1 LIRLAYLLRRKPGL
15 SRADFQQYWR
25 DVHGPLVARHS
36 TTLAV
41 QRYTQLH
48 TLDDDVAQ
56 GINQALTDA
65 RGGMEPAYD
74 GVAELWWAR
83 EGDLA
88 AFGTSAGRAALE
100 ELLDDERNFVD
111 HAHSPLYFA
120 HDHPQVNPSEDV
132 VATEY
137 SPLVKLFFPL
147 RHLPTQTLEEGSRYW
162 RNDHGPLIRGL
173 HKGFK
178 MQRYIQAHYQPHP
191 LEAELTSARGTKV
204 PTYAGHAEAWWN
216 RADLMTMGGVP
227 EAARAM
233 QLAGE
238 DEAHFVDFERSGIWL
253 GKEVV
258 FIDRR

>member
-1 LIRLAYLLRRKPGL
+1 MIRLAYLLRRRPGL
-15 SRADFQQYWR
+15 SRAEFQQYFR

-48 TLDDDVAQ
+48 TLDDPVAHE
-56 GINQALTDA
+56 INKALTES
-65 RGGMEPAYD
+65 RGGMEPEYD

-83 EGDLA
+83 EDDLA
-88 AFGTSAGRAALE
+88 AFATPEGQAAAKQVLE
-100 ELLDDERNFVD
+100 DERNFVD
-111 HAHSPLYFA
+111 HENSPLYFA
-120 HDHPQVNPSEDV
+120 HDYPQVNPNEDI
-132 VATEY
+132 VATES

-147 RHLPTQTLEEGSRYW
+147 RHLPGQSLEAGSHYW
-162 RNDHGPLIRGL
+162 RTNHGPLIRGL

-178 MQRYIQAHYQPHP
+178 MQRYIQVHYTPHP
-191 LEAELTSARGTKV
+191 LEAEMTGARGTKV
-204 PTYAGHAEAWWN
+204 PTYAGHAEAWWS
-216 RADLMTMGGVP
+216 RADLMTMPGVP

-238 DEAHFVDFERSGIWL
+238 DEAHFVDFKRSGIWL
-253 GKEVV
+253 GKEIV